1 MQTIY
6 LGLGTNLGDR
16 AANLQAA
23 IQGLAEKLVIA
34 AVSPIYQT
42 PPWGVTDQPDFL
54 NLCLAAKTNL
64 PPVELLTFVKN
75 LEVELGRQPAK
86 RWGPRL
92 IDIDILFYANQLIET
107 ENMTIP
113 HPRLAE
119 RAFVLRPLADIAP
132 DFVHPALGETMAD
145 LAEKVGDV
153 GIRPY
158 PQTIALQP
166 AS

>member
-1 MQTIY
+1 MQPIY

-23 IQGLAEKLVIA
+23 LAGLAKKLVIT

-42 PPWGVTDQPDFL
+42 PPWGVTNQPDFL
-54 NLCLAAKTNL
+54 NLCLAAETDL
-64 PPVELLTFVKN
+64 PPVELLSFVKN
-75 LEVELGRQPAK
+75 LENELGREPAE

-92 IDIDILFYANQLIET
+92 IDIDILFYANEVIET

-113 HPRLAE
+113 HARLE
-119 RAFVLRPLADIAP
+119 GRAFVLRPLADIAP
-132 DFVHPALGETMAD
+132 DFVHPVLGKTIAE
-145 LAEKVGDV
+145 LAAAVDGE

-158 PQTIALQP
+158 PNAVILQP
-166 AS
+166 TR

>member
-1 MQTIY
+1 MHTIY

-16 AANLQAA
+16 SANLQAA
-23 IQGLAEKLVIA
+23 IAGLAEKLVIT
-34 AVSPIYQT
+34 AVSPLYQT

-54 NLCLAAKTNL
+54 NLCLAAETDL
-64 PPVELLTFVKN
+64 PPADLLAFIKN
-75 LEVELGRQPAK
+75 LEVELGRQPTK

-92 IDIDILFYANQLIET
+92 IDIDILFYANQLVET

-132 DFVHPALGETMAD
+132 DFVHPVLGQTMAD
-145 LAEKVGDV
+145 LAAQVGDE

-158 PQTIALQP
+158 PATINLQP

>member
-16 AANLQAA
+16 TANLQAA
-23 IQGLAEKLVIA
+23 IGGLSEELAIT

-54 NLCLAAKTNL
+54 NLCLAAQTNL
-64 PPVELLTFVKN
+64 SPNDLLTFIKN
-75 LEVELGRQPAK
+75 LEIELGREPAK

-92 IDIDILFYANQLIET
+92 IDIDLLFYANEIIET
-107 ENMTIP
+107 ERLSIP
-113 HPRLAE
+113 HPHLPE

-132 DFVHPALGETMAD
+132 EFVHPVLGETIAT
-145 LAEKVGDV
+145 LAAKVSDE

-158 PQTIALQP
+158 LP
-166 AS
+166 AVPLEPAG

>member
-16 AANLQAA
+16 TANLQAA
-23 IQGLAEKLVIA
+23 LDGLAEKLVIT
-34 AVSPIYQT
+34 AVSPLYQT

-54 NLCLAAKTNL
+54 NLCLAAETDL
-64 PPVELLTFVKN
+64 PPTELLTFVKN

-86 RWGPRL
+86 RWGPRH
-92 IDIDILFYANQLIET
+92 IDIDILFYANQLVET

-132 DFVHPALGETMAD
+132 DFVHPVLGETMAD
-145 LAEKVGDV
+145 LAARVADE

-158 PQTIALQP
+158 PHTITLQP

>member
-16 AANLQAA
+16 TANLQAA
-23 IQGLAEKLVIA
+23 INGLAEKLEIT

-54 NLCLAAKTNL
+54 NLCLAAQTDL
-64 PPVELLTFVKN
+64 PPIELLTFVKN
-75 LEVELGRQPAK
+75 LETELGRQPGQ

-92 IDIDILFYANQLIET
+92 IDIDILFYADQIVET
-107 ENMTIP
+107 ESITIP

-119 RAFVLRPLADIAP
+119 RAFVLRPLAEIAP
-132 DFVHPALGETMAD
+132 DFVHPIFGETVVSLAD
-145 LAEKVGDV
+145 RVEDE
-153 GIRPY
+153 GIRPF
-158 PQTIALQP
+158 TP
-166 AS
+166 AHEREINR